1 MSSQDF
7 KNIAEIINST
17 GNRVLEYLQEL
28 EEGMSSCGE
37 DNQELNKI
45 KSQIES
51 ALNAL
56 QKQKYEVAVVAP
68 MKAGK
73 STFLNAMIGVDIL
86 ASETAACTVC
96 RTDVKHIP
104 KDQIPKLLEYRDGQ
118 RKPVLLAEGTLK
130 EIQDN
135 FLSRTRQ
142 IRKNNNKDFT
152 TRFEIEYPIEAIN
165 SFSYLTGFTLVDTPG
180 PNEWESGTFNTVS
193 LKQISLEA
201 LRDCNVVLFILNYT
215 SYKDNAVSD
224 LFKEVIE
231 KRQELLETKVKDKV
245 FFILNK
251 VDQKTEKDPDIPD
264 VIEDLKKQLT
274 EFGFPNPNIYPA
286 SSLQGLLA
294 KLIVSNKATSSQKKD
309 FKKSFFGKYVTEEVE
324 DENGYIVTPGPTK
337 IAPQALQD
345 SGIPAIQEAV
355 IQTIIKNAGWNLL
368 NDVLNKINQSAK
380 DIEDSLQV
388 QIRGWETEIEDLKQ
402 KVENYKLRSQS
413 AKSKVEDVKKS
424 VDLEKKVLVQG
435 FSQGLNLFAETA
447 KAKIQQEIDGIVS
460 RSSSKV
466 KTEVSANNQAAKVN
480 QKQSNGMNFADMWRT
495 LGEFGSNVLQAITG
509 LSFIGKSVELVF
521 EVTTPLWEELEKE
534 VPNFNNYSS
543 DETKKSSSSL
553 YKIRFNSQDEAEK
566 TAETISKFVAPY
578 IQSWWLDTQDKL
590 VIDGG
595 KIRKEL
601 ALKIKQQIQEI
612 SNELSDYLGADLQVQ
627 LNANEILFPDFEF
640 PGIDAQIK
648 YQQEVYE
655 RTRKETR
662 SESRCCASDRSYEV
676 DVPYKEKKD
685 VYEIDLRDTLK
696 LINSRIDQQKAI
708 NEELLNRVIAKQVK
722 DDFRSAEKQINDYIN
737 RFQSE
742 FERVLNERET
752 REVEVP
758 KILAYLENQKQK
770 INSYLEKLAE
780 IKQSLLALKLV
791 S

>member
-1 MSSQDF
+1 MSSKDF
-7 KNIAEIINST
+7 QNIAEIINST

-28 EEGMSSCGE
+28 EKGMSSCGE
-37 DNQELNKI
+37 NNQKLQEI
-45 KSQIES
+45 KNEIES

-56 QKQKYEVAVVAP
+56 QKRKYEVAVVAP

-73 STFLNAMIGVDIL
+73 STFSNSMIGADIL

-104 KDQIPKLLEYRDGQ
+104 KGQIPKLLEYRDGQ
-118 RKPVLLAEGTLK
+118 RKPVLLAEGELK
-130 EIQDN
+130 EIQAS
-135 FLSRTRQ
+135 FLSRTRE

-152 TRFEIEYPIEAIN
+152 TRFEIEHPIEAIS
-165 SFSYLTGFTLVDTPG
+165 SFSYLAGFTLVDTPG
-180 PNEWESGTFNTVS
+180 PNEWESKKFKTVS
-193 LKQISLEA
+193 LKQTALEV
-201 LRDCNVVLFILNYT
+201 LRNCNVILFVLDYT
-215 SYKDNAVSD
+215 SCKDNAVSD
-224 LFKEVIE
+224 LFKEVLE
-231 KRQELLETKVKDKV
+231 KRKELLATEVQDKV
-245 FFILNK
+245 YFILNK
-251 VDQKTEKDPDIPD
+251 VDQKTEKDQDIPD
-264 VIEDLKKQLT
+264 FIEDLKTQIT
-274 EFGFPNPNIYPA
+274 EFGFPNPKIYPA
-286 SSLQGLLA
+286 SSFQGLLA
-294 KLIVSNKATSSQKKD
+294 KLIISNKATDGQIKD
-309 FKKSFFGKYVTEEVE
+309 FKKFFSASYARENEEG
-324 DENGYIVTPGPTK
+324 DLIIPGPKK
-337 IAPQALQD
+337 IAPQALKD
-345 SGIPAIQEAV
+345 SGIPAIQETV

-368 NDVLNKINQSAK
+368 NDVLNKIDKSAK
-380 DIEDSLQV
+380 AIENSLQV
-388 QIRGWETEIEDLKQ
+388 QIKGWETEIEDLKQ

-413 AKSKVEDVKKS
+413 AKRKVEDVKKS

-466 KTEVSANNQAAKVN
+466 KTEVSANNQTAKVN

-543 DETKKSSSSL
+543 DETKKSSSRL

-640 PGIDAQIK
+640 RGIDAQIK

-685 VYEIDLRDTLK
+685 VYEIDLRETVK
-696 LINSRIDQQKAI
+696 LIHSRIDQQKAI
-708 NEELLNRVIAKQVK
+708 NEELLNRVIEKQVK
-722 DDFRSAEKQINDYIN
+722 DDFKSAEKQINDYIN

-758 KILAYLENQKQK
+758 KILAYLENQKHK